1 MEFTSG
7 KQSFPVRLAAQKGK
21 GTTGW
26 TGLAEMDSLTNWQQ
40 NGFFSFSETKASKFT
55 AIYLRIFI
63 AVWNKFSGL
72 FSGIAP
78 T

>member
-40 NGFFSFSETKASKFT
+40 NGFFFLVKQRLLNSLQY
-55 AIYLRIFI
+55 IYGFL
-63 AVWNKFSGL
+63 
-72 FSGIAP
+72 
-78 T
+78 